1 MRTLG
6 FTLLHLLRKLWLPGK
21 INRGRCGMKKKLLI
35 TVGAG
40 ASMEFGLPSVS
51 KIDTLFDECAG
62 RCFPLASDPTSNLYK
77 YCREAI
83 QTYYSKSPKPALGK
97 SVNFEEVLYQ
107 LNLLVPYFSDPNR
120 LHGSNALLV
129 PGALPDVLE
138 DGHGPKAVDGNGL
151 RNMTSIL
158 LDTLVD
164 HFIDGCAAAA
174 VTKSAQITQLGAFLA
189 ALRKEFDIGVITLN
203 YDDIFTQAFP
213 GLYTGFD
220 PTTGEFEP
228 LSVFR
233 RARWGFIYHLHGSIH
248 FAMMGGSHDM
258 HRIRW
263 EATPTKDASVHATG
277 RNTQDS
283 MEGTAYPTSTIV
295 AGYGKTLQI
304 LRQPFRTYFA
314 QVSRLIQEADSL
326 LFLGYGFG
334 DLHLN
339 AAFSEVRN
347 RRRPVVIV
355 GWADDKED
363 PLPFRHDTWSH
374 QLIRT
379 LPTNA
384 GKMSMPGHAAPASIR
399 EIKDAGELEVS
410 NDPDYPLAVW
420 YNGLLEACQNPDKII
435 SHLR

>member
-1 MRTLG
+1 MRALG
-6 FTLLHLLRKLWLPGK
+6 NTLLRLLCKVALLVGTY
-21 INRGRCGMKKKLLI
+21 RGCCIMKKKLLI

-40 ASMEFGLPSVS
+40 ASIEFGLPSVS
-51 KIDTLFDECAG
+51 QINSLLDDRASRDFS
-62 RCFPLASDPTSNLYK
+62 LASDPTSNLYR
-77 YCREAI
+77 YCRNAIEA
-83 QTYYSKSPKPALGK
+83 YYGTAPKPALRK
-97 SVNFEEVLYQ
+97 WVNFEEVLYQ
-107 LNLLVPYFSDPNR
+107 LNLLVPYFSDPYR
-120 LHGSNALLV
+120 FHGSNALLA
-129 PGALPDVLE
+129 PLALPDIVE
-138 DGHGPKAVDGNGL
+138 PGGTQKAVNGDVL
-151 RNMTSIL
+151 RNLTSTL

-164 HFIDGCAAAA
+164 RVIDDCASATA
-174 VTKSAQITQLGAFLA
+174 TKSAQLAQLGHFLA
-189 ALRKEFDIGVITLN
+189 TLRKEFDIGVITLN
-203 YDDIFTQAFP
+203 YDDILTQAFS
-213 GLYTGFD
+213 GFYTGFD
-220 PTTGEFEP
+220 PGTGIFEP
-228 LSVFR
+228 LSVFG

-248 FAMMGGSHDM
+248 FAMMRNGNDM

-277 RNTQDS
+277 RNTQES

-355 GWADDKED
+355 DWANDDQD

-374 QLIRT
+374 HLLKT

-384 GKMSMPGHAAPASIR
+384 GRMSMPGHSAPVSIQ
-399 EIKDAGELEVS
+399 ELKRAHEVETS
-410 NDPDYPLAVW
+410 PDPDYPLAVW
-420 YNGLLEACQNPDKII
+420 YNGLLAACQNPAKII